1 MDHPSEILKVGDTVE
16 VHVLE
21 FDKDKKISLGYRK
34 QEDNPWVKVGQ
45 MYKEGVI
52 VTVKVLRMTPFG
64 AFVEIIEGV
73 DGLVHISQI
82 SNKRIA
88 KVEDVLEV
96 GMEVDA
102 KIIEMDVEN
111 KKINLSIKEVKPI
124 DPPAR
129 HRGS

>member
-1 MDHPSEILKVGDTVE
+1 
-16 VHVLE
+16 
-21 FDKDKKISLGYRK
+21 
-34 QEDNPWVKVGQ
+34 

-82 SNKRIA
+82 SNKHIA

-96 GMEVDA
+96 GMKVDA
-102 KIIEMDVEN
+102 KIIEMDTEN
-111 KKINLSIKEVKPI
+111 KKINLSIKEVNPI
-124 DPPAR
+124 DPPEDNKEKGEEKEKEAEVTE
-129 HRGS
+129 HKEEMEVTLADVVKTSEEDKS